1 MRFSLSLL
9 LLSSLVTAVIGT
21 SFSLQAAMN
30 IDSQQLVL
38 VISDNWDATTG
49 KLLSYDKHQ
58 GQWQATGLTTAV
70 TLGRT
75 GTAWGLGLHP
85 KQAGL
90 QKAEG
95 DGKAPAGI
103 FALTSAFGY
112 EPRDFSLPYQQMQS
126 GHYCVDVADSAWYNQ
141 IIDTQQTGV
150 AAALGSTEP
159 MRRDIHHNNDL
170 LYKLGVVV
178 AHNPDNIAG
187 KGSCIFLHL
196 WRSSNSAT
204 AGCTAMPE
212 QQLDALVRWLDP
224 AKKPIFV
231 LLPAAEYQ
239 RLQTEWQLPLVAM
252 PAPTQLNPL

>member
-1 MRFSLSLL
+1 MRFNLTIFLF
-9 LLSSLVTAVIGT
+9 SLVSA
-21 SFSLQAAMN
+21 SFALQAALHE
-30 IDSQQLVL
+30 DSQQLVL

-49 KLLSYDKHQ
+49 KLRSFEQQQ
-58 GQWQATGLTTAV
+58 GHWQATGLTTAV

-85 KQAGL
+85 KQAGP
-90 QKAEG
+90 QKVEG

-103 FALTSAFGY
+103 FDLTSAFGY
-112 EPRDFSLPYQQMQS
+112 EARDYAFPYQTMQTS
-126 GHYCVDVADSAWYNQ
+126 HYCVDVADSPWYNQ
-141 IIDTQQTGV
+141 IIDTEQTGA

-159 MRRDIHHNNDL
+159 MRRDLHHNNDF

-196 WRSSNSAT
+196 WRSASSVT

-212 QQLDALVRWLDP
+212 PQLDALVRWLDP
-224 AKKPIFV
+224 SKKPIFV
-231 LLPAAEYQ
+231 LLPVAEYQ
-239 RLQTEWQLPLVAM
+239 RLQNEWQLPLIAL
-252 PAPTQLNPL
+252 PEQTKQTLQ